1 MRPHHY
7 IQKIMADA
15 LRANETLREAGV
27 SILEQNS
34 QELAFMLKKPL
45 GQIDA
50 PVVVVTCDKARKR
63 HSSPVVWELECSVM
77 VTENVPLNRERATFL
92 TALDVAFIA
101 CETLDDPQGG
111 IHQTEEPVKH
121 TTPARGILEAEARF
135 AARVT
140 YNENEEQGEDN
151 GENE

>member
-1 MRPHHY
+1 MRPQHF

-15 LRANETLREAGV
+15 LRDNETLRAAGV
-27 SILEQNS
+27 TVLEQNS

-45 GQIDA
+45 SQIDA

-63 HSSPVVWELECSVM
+63 HTQPAEWELECSVM
-77 VTENVPLNRERATFL
+77 VTENVPLNRERPDFL

-101 CETLDDPQGG
+101 CEVLDDPQLG
-111 IHQTEEPVKH
+111 IHQTAEPVKN

-135 AARVT
+135 AARCM
-140 YNENEEQGEDN
+140 YNENEAEESAN
-151 GENE
+151 G

>member
-7 IQKIMADA
+7 IQKLMADA
-15 LRANETLREAGV
+15 LRENETLREAGV
-27 SILEQNS
+27 PILEQDS

-101 CETLDDPQGG
+101 CETLADPQGG
-111 IHQTEEPVKH
+111 IYQTEEPVKH

-151 GENE
+151 GEND